1 MSKKSKQFPVSGM
14 SCAACAGSVES
25 VLKQTQGVDQAEVNF
40 ADQSVWVEYDTS
52 EKDLKAALQEVGYD
66 IIIQEDNPLEEQ
78 EKEKQK
84 SYIELQGRTFWAAI
98 LTLPVFIIGMFFM
111 SWEAGRWIS
120 LVLSTPVLF
129 YFGRQFFI
137 QAIKQARRFKANMD
151 TLVALS
157 TGIAY
162 TFSLFNTVYPEFWT
176 SRGLAPHVYY
186 EAATVIITF
195 ILVGRLL
202 EERAKSQTGTALKKL
217 MNLRPERVLL
227 ISDGEEKEVKTEE
240 VQVDDQLR
248 VRPGE
253 RIPVDGELISGVSY
267 IDESM
272 ISGEPEAVKKERG
285 DSVYA
290 GTINQKGS
298 FEFKA
303 KKVGA
308 ETLLAQI
315 ITRVRRAQG
324 SKAPVQK
331 LVDRIAGV
339 FVPVVIVISILT
351 FVSWNIWGGTD
362 AFSHAL
368 LTSISVLVVACP
380 CALGLATPTAI
391 MVGIG
396 KGAENNILIQDAE
409 SLQRARKIDTLILDK
424 TGTITEGRPRVV
436 KQIWVDNSKAPKGK
450 AVALAMEQRSEHP
463 LAQALIRRLKED
475 GITPVTISGFQSI
488 TGRGLKAHG
497 PEGEDFFIGNAAL
510 MDEQNLSI
518 PDDIQ
523 EYLDSH
529 SHEAQT
535 HVFFGTK
542 SQVIAVFAIADQV
555 KKHAAAAISKLKSR
569 GIDVQMLTGD
579 QKGTAQAVCQAVG
592 IETYRASLLPHDKA
606 NEITRLQN
614 QGKSVAMVG
623 DGINDSEALANAD
636 LSIAM
641 GHGSDIAMDVADIT
655 LVTSDLTSIDKA
667 LNLSHLTV
675 RGIYQ
680 NLFWAFVYN
689 IVGIPIAAGVIYPF
703 TGFLLDPMIAAGAM
717 ALSSVSVVG
726 NSLRLR
732 NKKL

>member
-569 GIDVQMLTGD
+569 RIDVQMLTGD